1 LIGRSVAIS
10 ATSSDG
16 CPAEFLQLCSLYLDT
31 IHFQSIDEW
40 NLDMACRPLSYV
52 ASLAF
57 MAALTF
63 AGIECTTA
71 SERLIGGLRVVSS
84 DETSRFVAIAVNKSL
99 VIDLPKD
106 INDALVANP
115 KIVNAVVRT
124 KRRVYLVGHAIGQTN
139 VYFYDDDGRQIGALD
154 VYVTRGTP
162 PASMSA
168 LEDNEIVVVYR
179 GAEGKYT
186 TQSCS
191 PSACVAPAESLP
203 ELPAG
208 YTNIS
213 TNSIN

>member
-1 LIGRSVAIS
+1 
-10 ATSSDG
+10 
-16 CPAEFLQLCSLYLDT
+16 
-31 IHFQSIDEW
+31 
-40 NLDMACRPLSYV
+40 MAYRPLSCV

-63 AGIECTTA
+63 AGTECTTA
-71 SERLIGGLRVVSS
+71 AEQLIGGLRVVSS
-84 DETSRFVAIAVNKSL
+84 DETSRFVALAVNKSL

-106 INDALVANP
+106 VNDALVANP

-154 VYVTRGTP
+154 VYVTSGTP
-162 PASMSA
+162 PASMNAGEA
-168 LEDNEIVVVYR
+168 LHEVVVVYR

-186 TQSCS
+186 TQRCS

-213 TNSIN
+213 NNSIK